1 MTDLLRDMLAE
12 QADVEPPA
20 LDLDGIVAT
29 GDRRLRRRRVAS
41 VAGAALVTLAVVA
54 GGITGVRMVSGPDDP
69 PVATFAERRATY
81 AVGSEIHYGADVISV
96 APHKVSAFV
105 QVDSGFVFT
114 TEEGGV
120 FVANKNG
127 VDRIEPDNTTDQLT
141 ADDRGNLVGWVELR
155 NNDAD
160 SVVYDVAAG
169 REMVRTATG
178 NDFPPGGSI
187 AVGPRVVAIDGDTAY
202 FGTLDGLYRWNV
214 KTNKGELVAE
224 VPPNAVRAVVDGQM
238 VYQQPLTQPG
248 PGIRLTIGTTL
259 EDSGGPRFTGQQ
271 AFLSPTAKYLATQ
284 PYDPRLG
291 IDPGW
296 AALHVFEVGS
306 NRSVGQPYTYSTVVF
321 GQWLD
326 DDTFTA
332 VGEVRSSRS
341 SQADLLTC
349 SAETFAC
356 KVAAPAFSTFTFST
370 TPPRVTPFAVPTG
383 SRIIDLYS

>member
-12 QADVEPPA
+12 RADVEPPA
-20 LDLDGIVAT
+20 LDLDGIVAA

-41 VAGAALVTLAVVA
+41 VAGAALITLAVVA
-54 GGITGVRMVSGPDDP
+54 GGITGVRMVSGMDDP

-120 FVANKNG
+120 FVVNKDG
-127 VDRIEPDNTTDQLT
+127 VDRIEPDNTTNRLT
-141 ADDRGNLVGWVELR
+141 ADHRGNLVGWVETH
-155 NNDAD
+155 NDDAD

-169 REMVRTATG
+169 REVVRTATG
-178 NDFPPGGSI
+178 NDFPPGASI
-187 AVGPRVVAIDGDTAY
+187 AVTPRVVAIDGNTAY
-202 FGTLDGLYRWNV
+202 FGTLHGLYRWNV

-248 PGIRLTIGTTL
+248 TGIGLTIGTTL
-259 EDSGGPRFTGQQ
+259 EDSGGLRFSGQQ
-271 AFLSPTAKYLATQ
+271 AFLSPGAKSLVTQ
-284 PYDPRLG
+284 PEDTRMS
-291 IDPGW
+291 IEPGW
-296 AALHVFEVGS
+296 AGLQAYDVASGRQLML
-306 NRSVGQPYTYSTVVF
+306 PYAYETLVF

-326 DDTFTA
+326 DHTFTA
-332 VGEVRSSRS
+332 AGERRTSRTDE
-341 SQADLLTC
+341 ADLLTC
-349 SAETFAC
+349 SMQSSAC

-370 TPPRVTPFAVPTG
+370 TPPRTTPFALPTG
-383 SRIIDLYS
+383 SWVIDRYS